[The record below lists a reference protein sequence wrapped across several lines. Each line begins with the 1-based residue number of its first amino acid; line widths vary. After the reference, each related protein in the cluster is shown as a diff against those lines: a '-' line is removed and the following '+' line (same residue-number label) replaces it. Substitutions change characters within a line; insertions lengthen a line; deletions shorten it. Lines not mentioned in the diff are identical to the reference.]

1 MMEQINSNLPE
12 YSDTMYLQGYS
23 ANQVYRSFKNT
34 LNENLNADMDDTDES
49 GNHNILITIVSE
61 VK

>member
-1 MMEQINSNLPE
+1 MLNELYNNLPE

-23 ANQVYRSFKNT
+23 ANQVYQAFKKS
-34 LNENLNADMDDTDES
+34 LYEKLNAEKTQKEDQ
-49 GNHNILITIVSE
+49 NIIISIISE

>member
-1 MMEQINSNLPE
+1 MIEQMNRNLPE

-34 LNENLNADMDDTDES
+34 FYKNLNADRDETDES
-49 GNHNILITIVSE
+49 GD
-61 VK
+61 

>member
-1 MMEQINSNLPE
+1 MIEQMNNNLPE

-34 LNENLNADMDDTDES
+34 LHENLNAERDDPDEN
-49 GNHNILITIVSE
+49 GDQNIIITVVSE